1 MLTTGFTNGMNTI
14 LMREH
19 KRLSKM
25 QGKGIHV
32 SKQMGKSIAGGKT
45 MIHQR
50 FEMAKE
56 QYEAFGVDVQSALR
70 AMDETPISL
79 HCWQGDD
86 VLGFEGGGSLTGGIQ
101 TTGNYPGRARNIDE
115 LRADLSCVL
124 SMVPGPSKINLH
136 ANYLDSAAPVS
147 RDALEPKHF
156 ASWAEWAVEKGVG
169 LDFNSTFFSHPL
181 GENGSLTSP
190 DEGIR
195 AYWIEHARR
204 CRRIAAY
211 FGERTGQTC
220 VTNHWIHDGEK
231 EIPIDTMG
239 PRLRLIDSLDQVFA
253 EKIDKRLAR
262 DAVESKLFGIGSE
275 AYVPGSHEFYLGY
288 ALTRPDILLT
298 MDAGHY
304 HPTEVI
310 SGKISAVLCFV
321 EKVLL
326 HVSRPVRW
334 DSDHVVLLDDE
345 TRQIMREVVRAGAL
359 RRVYLALDYF
369 DASINRVI
377 AWTTGARNAKK
388 ALLAALLE
396 PTELLKRMEQEGDK
410 SGRLALQQELLT
422 LPMGA
427 VWDWYCEQSNVPVG
441 YKWVETAK
449 KYEQEVFSKR

>member
-1 MLTTGFTNGMNTI
+1 MI
-14 LMREH
+14 Q
-19 KRLSKM
+19 KRYEL
-25 QGKGIHV
+25 
-32 SKQMGKSIAGGKT
+32 
-45 MIHQR
+45 
-50 FEMAKE
+50 AKE
-56 QYEAFGVDVQSALR
+56 QYAAFGVDADAALR
-70 AMDETPISL
+70 ALDATSISL

-86 VLGFEGGGSLTGGIQ
+86 VLGFEGGSSLTGGIQ
-101 TTGNYPGRARNIDE
+101 TTGNYPGRARTIAE
-115 LRADLSCVL
+115 LRSDLEQVL
-124 SMVPGPSKINLH
+124 DMVPGPSKVNLH
-136 ANYLDSAAPVS
+136 ANYLDSAEAVS

-156 ASWAEWAVEKGVG
+156 ASWADWAVGRGIG

-181 GENGSLTSP
+181 GENGSLTNP
-190 DEGIR
+190 DEDIR
-195 AYWIEHARR
+195 AYWIEHAKRI
-204 CRRIAAY
+204 RRIAAY
-211 FGERTGQTC
+211 FGERTGKVC

-239 PRLRLIDSLDQVFA
+239 PRMRLIDSLDKIFA
-253 EKIDKRLAR
+253 EKIDKVLTR

-275 AYVPGSHEFYLGY
+275 AYVPGSHEFYMGY

-304 HPTEVI
+304 HPTEYI
-310 SGKISAVLCFV
+310 SSKISAVLCFV

-345 TRQIMREVVRAGAL
+345 TRQIMREVVRADAL
-359 RRVYLALDYF
+359 DRVYLALDYF

-396 PTELLKRMEQEGDK
+396 PTALLKEMEQNGDR
-410 SGRLALQQELLT
+410 SSRLALQQELLT

-427 VWDWYCEQSNVPVG
+427 VWDMYCEQSSVPVG
-441 YKWVETAK
+441 MKWVEKAK
-449 KYEQEVFSKR
+449 KYEREVLSKR